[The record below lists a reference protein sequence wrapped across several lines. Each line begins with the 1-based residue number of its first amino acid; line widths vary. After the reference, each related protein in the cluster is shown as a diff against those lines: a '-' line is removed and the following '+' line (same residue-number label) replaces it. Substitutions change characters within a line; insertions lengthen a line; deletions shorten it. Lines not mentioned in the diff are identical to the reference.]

1 MIIYAGAGDDS
12 ISMSGSSC
20 TIYAQSGNNIIKASS
35 YTRIYGGTGKDTI
48 TVSSYNQII
57 GGTGGCEIIANG
69 HNNVIVAKGNN
80 NSITKKG
87 NNNFFSGFGD
97 ADNAQ
102 SVILSAGETKTVN
115 INGINYTMK
124 NSYGDEQAVAYYVN
138 PVTG

>member
-1 MIIYAGAGDDS
+1 MVVL
-12 ISMSGSSC
+12 
-20 TIYAQSGNNIIKASS
+20 
-35 YTRIYGGTGKDTI
+35 GKDTI

-102 SVILSAGETKTVN
+102 SVTFKCR
-115 INGINYTMK
+115 
-124 NSYGDEQAVAYYVN
+124 
-138 PVTG
+138 